1 MSKPD
6 RIVILDF
13 GSQFTQ
19 LIARRIREQQVY
31 AEIQPFHVSPAR
43 LMGDDLKG
51 IVLSGGPASVYD
63 ADAPLPDPAIFE
75 LGVPILGI
83 CYGLQV
89 LAHRLGG
96 LVEAGRAG
104 AEFGRSRF
112 CVTDTDLPLFRGV
125 PIESTAWMSH
135 GDSVTRLPEGF
146 RVVGESAD
154 CATAAVAAPERG
166 LYGLQ
171 FHPEVAHTEIGAA
184 LLRNFALEICG
195 ARANWDIG
203 NFIEDALET
212 IRKTVGD
219 DKVLCGL
226 SGGVDSSVVAL
237 LIHKAIGSQ
246 LTCIFVDHGL
256 LRAGE
261 GEMVNRE
268 LREHFGLN
276 VDAVDASGRFLARLD
291 GVADPE
297 RKRKIIGEEFVR
309 VFEEE
314 ARRLGGARWLAQGT
328 LYPDVIESISVR
340 GPSATIKTHHNVG
353 GLPER
358 MDLKLLE
365 PVREL
370 FKDEVREV
378 GRRLGLP
385 EGVVGRHPFPG
396 PGLAIRILGPVTERG
411 INLARGA
418 DAIFIEELRNNGL
431 YDRIWQAFA
440 VLLPVQSVGVMGDFR
455 TYENVAALRA
465 VTSVDGMTADFAD
478 IPREVLAR
486 AASRIVNEVRGINRV
501 VYDISTK
508 PPATIEWE

>member
-31 AEIQPFHVSPAR
+31 AEIHPFHAAPER
-43 LMGDDLKG
+43 LRGDDLKG

-63 ADAPLPDPAIFE
+63 ADAPMPDPAIYR

-89 LAHRLGG
+89 LAHQLGG
-96 LVEAGRAG
+96 QVEATGIG

-112 CVTDTDLPLFRGV
+112 RVGDAGLSLFRDV
-125 PIESTAWMSH
+125 PRESTAWMSH
-135 GDSVTRLPEGF
+135 GDSVTRLPDGF
-146 RVVGESAD
+146 RLVGESDD
-154 CATAAVAAPERG
+154 CALAAVAAPERG

-171 FHPEVAHTEIGAA
+171 FHPEVAHTEIGAR

-203 NFIEDALET
+203 NFIEEALEK
-212 IRKTVGD
+212 IRTTVGT

-237 LIHKAIGSQ
+237 LIHKAIGNQ

-261 GEMVNRE
+261 GELVNRE

-276 VDAVDASGRFLARLD
+276 VDAVDARERFLARLD
-291 GVADPE
+291 GISDPE

-314 ARRLGGARWLAQGT
+314 ARRLGGSKWLAQGT
-328 LYPDVIESISVR
+328 LYPDVIESVSVR

-385 EGVVGRHPFPG
+385 EEVVGRHPFPG

-411 INLARGA
+411 LALARGA
-418 DAIFIEELRNNGL
+418 DAIFIEELRANGL

-478 IPREVLAR
+478 IPREVLGR
-486 AASRIVNEVRGINRV
+486 TASRIVNEVRGINRV
-501 VYDISTK
+501 VYDIS
-508 PPATIEWE
+508 